1 MAETFADILAIGGKT
16 NSLGRTDEVIEVV
29 LSNDNRLS
37 DLYNCVF
44 NNDAW
49 VRMRAVD
56 AIEKVCRQHPEW
68 LTPYVD
74 RFQNELASN
83 NQPSIQ
89 WHLAQMYSQL
99 NLNEQQKL
107 IAIHWLKD
115 QLSTVEVDWIV
126 SANAMKTL
134 VQFTNDGTIPIDDT
148 VALLGV
154 QQNHKSNSVVKKANK
169 FLAGIAT

>member
-1 MAETFADILAIGGKT
+1 VG
-16 NSLGRTDEVIEVV
+16 
-29 LSNDNRLS
+29 
-37 DLYNCVF
+37 
-44 NNDAW
+44 
-49 VRMRAVD
+49 VD

-68 LTPYVD
+68 LLSYID
-74 RFQNELASN
+74 KFQNELASN

-99 NLNEQQKL
+99 NLNAQQKP

-115 QLSTVEVDWIV
+115 LLSTVEVDWIV

-134 VQFTNDGTIPIDDT
+134 VQFTNDGSTPVEDT
-148 VALLGV
+148 VALLKL

-169 FLAGIAT
+169 FLSDIAG